1 MGLCFVDPHFVVAS
15 PDFVYAAGG
24 NYLEFDYFVYE
35 ARHGAVAPA
44 AYEHTSR
51 GEEPVG
57 KTPRYLTVARRMFP
71 VYFLRGGAAPTK
83 AGFAVAAQKTT
94 DEALEGRWWGEKY
107 EDAVGWLYTYFPDN
121 AHVNYFIVTSSAE
134 YLQELAKDLMEAG
147 RALED
152 TPYRFLGL
160 YLEAKGRAMS
170 GECSRHLFGAA
181 AQEAEVPSFPR
192 VLRLP
197 PSDTVV
203 FTPVLRSKLLQD
215 QFALLISYMAGSADV
230 VDGVFHPSICVKY
243 RIVDLKYVGCVP
255 EKPFILLRDYRKE
268 YLDKYIDRVV
278 EKFGFAC
285 VVFVPEYVYVYQR
298 GRAPTAMYLLP
309 PKDFKV
315 VADVSFV
322 SGIQID
328 ELWKLGREEHGYG
341 FVGLGD
347 CAPPYLF
354 EI

>member
-15 PDFVYAAGG
+15 PDFVYVAGG

-35 ARHGAVAPA
+35 VRHGAVAPA
-44 AYEHTSR
+44 AYEDTSR
-51 GEEPVG
+51 GEEPLG
-57 KTPRYLTVARRMFP
+57 KTPRYLTVVRRMFP
-71 VYFLRGGAAPTK
+71 VYFLRGGAAPTG

-94 DEALEGRWWGEKY
+94 DEALEGRWWGERY

-134 YLQELAKDLMEAG
+134 YLQELAEDLIEAG

-160 YLEAKGRAMS
+160 YLEAKGRAML
-170 GECSRHLFGAA
+170 GECPRHLFGAA
-181 AQEAEVPSFPR
+181 AQDAEVPSFPR
-192 VLRLP
+192 ALRLP

-215 QFALLISYMAGSADV
+215 QFALLISYMAGGADV
-230 VDGVFHPSICVKY
+230 VDGMSHPSVCVKY
-243 RIVDLKYVGCVP
+243 CKDDLEWAP
-255 EKPFILLRDYRKE
+255 EKPIILLRDYDKTS
-268 YLDKYIDRVV
+268 LDKYIDRVV
-278 EKFGFAC
+278 KEFGFAC

-309 PKDFKV
+309 PKDFKA
-315 VADVSFV
+315 VADVSFI
-322 SGIQID
+322 SRIQID

-341 FVGLGD
+341 FVGLSD

>member
-1 MGLCFVDPHFVVAS
+1 
-15 PDFVYAAGG
+15 
-24 NYLEFDYFVYE
+24 
-35 ARHGAVAPA
+35 VAPA
-44 AYEHTSR
+44 AYEDTSR
-51 GEEPVG
+51 GEEPLG
-57 KTPRYLTVARRMFP
+57 KTPRYLTVVRRMFP
-71 VYFLRGGAAPTK
+71 VYFLRGGEAPTK

-94 DEALEGRWWGEKY
+94 DEALEGLWWREKY

-134 YLQELAKDLMEAG
+134 HLQELAEDLVEAG

-160 YLEAKGRAMS
+160 YLEAKGRAML
-170 GECSRHLFGAA
+170 GECPRHLFGVA

-192 VLRLP
+192 ALRLP

-215 QFALLISYMAGSADV
+215 QFALLISYMAGGADV
-230 VDGVFHPSICVKY
+230 VDGVSHPSVCVKY
-243 RIVDLKYVGCVP
+243 CKDDLERAL
-255 EKPFILLRDYRKE
+255 EKPIILLRDYDKTS
-268 YLDKYIDRVV
+268 LDKYIDRLV

-285 VVFVPEYVYVYQR
+285 VVFVPEYVYAYRR

-309 PKDFKV
+309 PKDFKA
-315 VADVSFV
+315 VANVSFV

-328 ELWKLGREEHGYG
+328 ELWKLGGEEYGHG

>member
-1 MGLCFVDPHFVVAS
+1 V
-15 PDFVYAAGG
+15 
-24 NYLEFDYFVYE
+24 
-35 ARHGAVAPA
+35 
-44 AYEHTSR
+44 
-51 GEEPVG
+51 
-57 KTPRYLTVARRMFP
+57 
-71 VYFLRGGAAPTK
+71 
-83 AGFAVAAQKTT
+83 
-94 DEALEGRWWGEKY
+94 
-107 EDAVGWLYTYFPDN
+107 
-121 AHVNYFIVTSSAE
+121 
-134 YLQELAKDLMEAG
+134 EAG

-160 YLEAKGRAMS
+160 YLEAKGRAML
-170 GECSRHLFGAA
+170 GECPRHLFGAA
-181 AQEAEVPSFPR
+181 VQEAEVPSFPR
-192 VLRLP
+192 ALRLP

-215 QFALLISYMAGSADV
+215 QFALLISYMAGGADV
-230 VDGVFHPSICVKY
+230 VDGVSHPSICVKY
-243 RIVDLKYVGCVP
+243 CKDDLEWAP
-255 EKPFILLRDYRKE
+255 EKPIILLRDYDKTSL
-268 YLDKYIDRVV
+268 YKYIDRVV
-278 EKFGFAC
+278 KEFGFAC

-309 PKDFKV
+309 PKDFKA
-315 VADVSFV
+315 VADVSFI